1 MKMFTFSFEDKIK
14 FTKAVYY
21 HFHKIPL
28 PKPFKD
34 GTGGMGKFA
43 PEQGCIELYD
53 QEGACA
59 HLSVGP
65 GFITDIL
72 PMILNGEEHSYN
84 EWRNS
89 LYWKIRNAGF
99 QSEKAVEVG
108 QLDLMML
115 DILAQRANKPLHR
128 FMGATKD
135 WAQAYKGGGSLL
147 MEDDELVEDMVRYVE
162 EG

>member
-1 MKMFTFSFEDKIK
+1 MFTFSFEDKIK
-14 FTKAVYY
+14 FIKAVYY

-59 HLSVGP
+59 HLAVGP
-65 GFITDIL
+65 GFIADIL
-72 PMILNGEEHSYN
+72 PMVLNGEEHSYN

-115 DILAQRANKPLHR
+115 DMLAQREGKPLHR
-128 FMGATKD
+128 FMGANKD

-147 MEDDELVEDMVRYVE
+147 LEDHELVEDMVRYVE

>member
-1 MKMFTFSFEDKIK
+1 MFTFSFEDKIK

-108 QLDLMML
+108 QLDL
-115 DILAQRANKPLHR
+115 
-128 FMGATKD
+128 
-135 WAQAYKGGGSLL
+135 
-147 MEDDELVEDMVRYVE
+147 
-162 EG
+162 

>member
-1 MKMFTFSFEDKIK
+1 MFTFDFEDKIK

-59 HLSVGP
+59 HLTVGP
-65 GFITDIL
+65 GFVTDIL
-72 PMILNGEEHSYN
+72 PMVLNGEEHSYKAKRQ
-84 EWRNS
+84 WR
-89 LYWKIRNAGF
+89 
-99 QSEKAVEVG
+99 
-108 QLDLMML
+108 
-115 DILAQRANKPLHR
+115 
-128 FMGATKD
+128 
-135 WAQAYKGGGSLL
+135 
-147 MEDDELVEDMVRYVE
+147 
-162 EG
+162 

>member
-1 MKMFTFSFEDKIK
+1 MFTFSFEDKIK

-72 PMILNGEEHSYN
+72 PMILNGV
-84 EWRNS
+84 
-89 LYWKIRNAGF
+89 
-99 QSEKAVEVG
+99 EK
-108 QLDLMML
+108 Q
-115 DILAQRANKPLHR
+115 
-128 FMGATKD
+128 
-135 WAQAYKGGGSLL
+135 SLL
-147 MEDDELVEDMVRYVE
+147 EDKKRRISKREGCGSGTVRPDDAGYPGSE
-162 EG
+162 SQ